1 MFFSINNIFCQLFYI
16 FNNLEDFRNLIFN
29 IDYLHFRDAEKFSTT
44 KNIKY
49 CSNFI
54 EITAT
59 KLLQADTIKYTI
71 SFRRIKS
78 RPRCMEFPTIF
89 VSL

>member
-1 MFFSINNIFCQLFYI
+1 MFFSINNVFCQLFYI
-16 FNNLEDFRNLIFN
+16 FNNLEDFQNLTFS
-29 IDYLHFRDAEKFSTT
+29 IDYLHFSDAEKFSAT

-49 CSNFI
+49 CSKHI
-54 EITAT
+54 VIAAT
-59 KLLQADTIKYTI
+59 KILQADAIKYTI

-89 VSL
+89 VYL